1 MGANLEA
8 ASSNNRRKALVQLRD
23 SLAAALDSCDANMLP
38 QLAGQYRA
46 TLVELDALPAE
57 TVVTAPDELRKL
69 REARRANVAGQA
81 VQSRKA
87 K

>member
-1 MGANLEA
+1 MQNWEA
-8 ASSNNRRKALVQLRD
+8 AQTNSRRKALVALRD
-23 SLAAALDSCDANMLP
+23 SLAAALDCCESNMLP

-57 TVVTAPDELRKL
+57 VVVTTPDELRKQ
-69 REARRANVAGQA
+69 REARRSEAAGQA
-81 VQSRKA
+81 VKSAKA